1 MKLRGDHCV
10 NSSVEIGC
18 LYCPVQSDVIEFPA
32 LILRKTLFEPI
43 SQKKK
48 KVWKKP
54 IVKKMQIH

>member
-43 SQKKK
+43 SQKK
-48 KVWKKP
+48 VWKKKP